1 MNTKEGKQMLK
12 LGVVV
17 ISTLMLAGAV
27 LAGCGGGSKKTIDVP
42 GGGKVS
48 VSDKLPSGFPD
59 DFPVYKGAKV
69 QGSLSG
75 SSNGISGTTV
85 TWESGDDLSKVTDFY
100 TNEFGKDAWKATS
113 NGTINDS
120 SYWSGENAKGDK
132 EMYVLV
138 STTDGKTNIIATIG
152 DKQDT
157 SSGSDG
163 GSSGG
168 SLTSANK
175 TATSEAEDSGSDGSE
190 PTSSGPAKT
199 STPSPLP
206 SEVALSKDFPKD
218 KVPLPS
224 DARVTSNTSF
234 GQGNQKTFIIT
245 YFTKDDPE
253 KVSQYFSD
261 EMPKHGWSN
270 AFTSNSDGDY
280 FVTFT
285 GTENADGGSDG
296 LTMSATASTDSPG
309 YTEVSVSVSM
319 TTTGG

>member
-1 MNTKEGKQMLK
+1 MLK
-12 LGVVV
+12 LGVLV

-27 LAGCGGGSKKTIDVP
+27 LAACGGGDKKTIDVP

-100 TNEFGKDAWKATS
+100 NSEFEKDAWKATS
-113 NGTINDS
+113 NGTVNDS

-138 STTDGKTNIIATIG
+138 SNSDGKTNIIATIG
-152 DKQDT
+152 DKDT
-157 SSGSDG
+157 SSDGDG

-175 TATSEAEDSGSDGSE
+175 TATSEAEDSGSSDGE

-199 STPSPLP
+199 STPAPLP

-218 KVPLPS
+218 KVPLP
-224 DARVTSNTSF
+224 DGARVTSNTSF
-234 GQGNQKTFIIT
+234 GQGNQKTFIIS

-253 KVSQYFSD
+253 KATAYYTD
-261 EMPKHGWSN
+261 EMPKHGWAN
-270 AFTSNSDGDY
+270 AFTSNSNGDY

-285 GTENADGGSDG
+285 GAENADGGSDA
-296 LTMSATASTDSPG
+296 LTVSATPSTDTPG
-309 YTEVSVSVSM
+309 QTEVSVSVSI